1 MRHATGLFRRGGS
14 YYVRVIL
21 PPDHPL
27 KARYRNGRYVVTL
40 GQCSFPEANRRAAL
54 KRAELLYGFKPVAQA
69 TEPVRLRAVYERW
82 CKAAVRSDDTA
93 AAMARSLRL
102 FETVLGDRDIQ
113 SITRQDGDTFRS
125 WLTEQA
131 TTTKTARD
139 RLNWIKS
146 LLKYA
151 SQDLEL
157 ITKNPWTGL
166 EIKTKTTLTRRP
178 WDREHLTLL
187 FSHEIWQKGAIPT
200 VKFAGGICAYWIPL
214 LALYTGA
221 RLSEICQLEVKN
233 IQEIDG
239 LAVIKITDTGEGQSV
254 KSNAGHRIIPIHSK
268 LIELGFMNYVQS
280 QSGSLLWQDLPR
292 RDGKAGGFF
301 SRFFGDLRKRLAI
314 PADIVFHSF
323 RHTFRSTLAERGIS
337 ELIIDQL
344 LGHETS
350 GSVGAKAYTHL
361 SLAKLKEAVEAFDDP
376 LRSTNLA
383 IYKHK
388 TLPARPKSS

>member
-69 TEPVRLRAVYERW
+69 TEPVRLKAVYERW
-82 CKAAVRSDDTA
+82 CKAAARSDDTVA
-93 AAMARSLRL
+93 AVARSLRL

-139 RLNWIKS
+139 RLNWIKT

-166 EIKTKTTLTRRP
+166 EIKTKTTLARRP
-178 WDREHLTLL
+178 WDQEHLTRL
-187 FSHEIWQKGAIPT
+187 FSHDIWQKGILPK
-200 VKFAGGICAYWIPL
+200 VKIAGGISSYWIPL

-221 RLSEICQLEVKN
+221 RLSEICQLEVQN
-233 IQEIDG
+233 IQQIDG
-239 LAVIKITDTGEGQSV
+239 LTIIKITDAGEGQRV
-254 KSNAGHRIIPIHSK
+254 KSDAGNRIIPIHSK
-268 LIELGFMNYVQS
+268 LIGLGFMDYVRAQS
-280 QSGSLLWQDLPR
+280 ETALWSDLPR
-292 RDGKAGGFF
+292 RNGKAGGFF
-301 SRFFGDLRKRLAI
+301 SQFFGYLRKDLCI
-314 PADIVFHSF
+314 PPDIVFHSF
-323 RHTFRSTLAERGIS
+323 RHTFRSALAEKGIS
-337 ELIIDQL
+337 ELIIDRL
-344 LGHETS
+344 LGHEAS
-350 GSVGAKAYTHL
+350 GSVGAKVYTHV
-361 SLAKLKEAVEAFDDP
+361 SLATLKQGIEAMDDP
-376 LRSTNLA
+376 LQAVQLA
-383 IYKHK
+383 IYKDGRLTSK
-388 TLPARPKSS
+388 RPTN